1 MFQYKILHRF
11 LGTNSLLYKC
21 KLKETH
27 LCSFCNETKETILH
41 LFWECPVVKNFW
53 IEIRELFKNRCNVIL
68 PNTADQIIL
77 GSEISDISINF
88 FIVLIKY
95 YIYSCKCTGT
105 NLSPLGAQTMLK
117 QTYLIEKLS
126 STFSQSPAVGQK
138 INSKWANIE
147 QLL

>member
-1 MFQYKILHRF
+1 M
-11 LGTNSLLYKC
+11 
-21 KLKETH
+21 
-27 LCSFCNETKETILH
+27 
-41 LFWECPVVKNFW
+41 
-53 IEIRELFKNRCNVIL
+53 IL

-117 QTYLIEKLS
+117 QTYLIEKLL

-138 INSKWANIE
+138 ITLNGQILNNCYRVIRYYIQMYRYSNGCTKQMNSVFLKCIN
-147 QLL
+147 